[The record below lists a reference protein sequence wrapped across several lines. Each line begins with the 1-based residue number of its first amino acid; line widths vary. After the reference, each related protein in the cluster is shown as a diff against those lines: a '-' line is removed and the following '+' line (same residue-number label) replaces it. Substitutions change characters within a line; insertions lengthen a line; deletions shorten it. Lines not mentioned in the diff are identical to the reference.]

1 MNQEKSYQ
9 RKKISPMAKVIDD
22 YTTEAKKVNTINAF
36 GAADIT
42 IARKKLREHK
52 EKTGESISFTA
63 FLIACYARIVEKH
76 KYPMNTLRKKKK
88 EYYIFDEVDVQ
99 TNTERIIDGVKKP
112 VNLTIRNAH
121 LKTLREIHNEI
132 RAAQTKNKVELT
144 TGNKGGKTLI
154 KIFPKL
160 PRFIRKFIIHDIF
173 TNPLKKKKMLGTVG
187 LTAAGMM
194 AKNTNELGWA
204 VYMTPHSCSLGIGTM
219 AKEYKLDKEGKVIER
234 ESLAVTLAF
243 DHAVIDGGPA
253 ARFLQDVYHMV
264 REGCVE
270 EEWCF
275 KSL

>member
-1 MNQEKSYQ
+1 MKESGNYIV
-9 RKKISPMAKVIDD
+9 KKLSPMAKVIDD
-22 YTTEAKKVNTINAF
+22 YTTEARRVNTIWAF
-36 GAADIT
+36 GAGDIT
-42 IARKKLREHK
+42 EARNKLREHK

-76 KYPMNTLRKKKK
+76 KYPMNTLVKSKK
-88 EYYIFDEVDVQ
+88 YYYTFDEVDVQ
-99 TNTERIIDGVKKP
+99 TNTERVIDGVKKP

-121 LKTLREIHNEI
+121 SKTLREIHTEI
-132 RAAQTKNKVELT
+132 RQGQKKKIELT

-160 PRFIRKFIIHDIF
+160 PRIIRKFILHKIF
-173 TNPLKKKKMLGTVG
+173 TNPLRKKKMLGTVG

-194 AKNTNELGWA
+194 AKDTNELGWA
-204 VYMTPHSCSLGIGTM
+204 VYMTPHSCSLGIGSM
-219 AKEYKLDKEGKVIER
+219 AKEYKINKEGKVVER

-243 DHAVIDGGPA
+243 DHQVIDGGPA
-253 ARFLQDVYHMV
+253 ARFLQDVYYIL
-264 REGCVE
+264 REGCLE

>member
-1 MNQEKSYQ
+1 MVNKEKYTV
-9 RKKISPMAKVIDD
+9 KKISPMAKVIDD
-22 YTTEAKKVNTINAF
+22 YTSEAKSKNTIWAY

-42 IARKKLREHK
+42 KARKKLKEHK

-63 FLIACYARIVEKH
+63 FLIACYARVVEKH

-88 EYYIFDEVDVQ
+88 EYYIFDEVDIQ
-99 TNTERIIDGVKKP
+99 TNTERIIDGIKKP
-112 VNLTIRNAH
+112 VNVTIRNAH
-121 LKTLREIHNEI
+121 IKTLREIHNEI
-132 RAAQTKNKVELT
+132 RAAQTKKVELT

-160 PRFIRKFIIHDIF
+160 PRFIRKIIIHDIF

-194 AKNTNELGWA
+194 AKETNELGWA
-204 VYMTPHSCSLGIGTM
+204 IYMTPHSCSLGIGSM
-219 AKEYKLDKEGKVIER
+219 AKEYKLDKEGNVIER

-253 ARFLQDVYHMV
+253 ARFLQDLYYMV
-264 REGCVE
+264 REGCVD

>member
-1 MNQEKSYQ
+1 MSEKINYTV
-9 RKKISPMAKVIDD
+9 KKISPMAKVIDD
-22 YTTEAKKVNTINAF
+22 YTTEAKKFNTINAF

-42 IARKKLREHK
+42 MARKKLREHK

-63 FLIACYARIVEKH
+63 FLIAVYARIVEKH

-99 TNTERIIDGVKKP
+99 TNTERVIDGVKKP

-121 LKTLREIHNEI
+121 TKTLKEIHNEI
-132 RAAQTKNKVELT
+132 RAAQTKKKVKLT
-144 TGNKGGKTLI
+144 TGNKGGKALI
-154 KIFPKL
+154 KNFPKI
-160 PRFIRKFIIHDIF
+160 PRFIRKFILHKIF
-173 TNPLKKKKMLGTVG
+173 TTPLLKKKLLGTVG

-194 AKNTNELGWA
+194 AKDTNELGWA

-219 AKEYKLDKEGKVIER
+219 AKEYKLNKEGKVIER

-253 ARFLQDVYHMV
+253 ARFLQDLYYSV
-264 REGCVE
+264 REGCLE

>member
-1 MNQEKSYQ
+1 MVEKEKYTV
-9 RKKISPMAKVIDD
+9 KKLSPMAKVIDD
-22 YTTEAKKVNTINAF
+22 YTTEARSKNTIWAY

-42 IARKKLREHK
+42 MPRKILREHK

-76 KYPMNTLRKKKK
+76 KYPMNTLIKNKKY
-88 EYYIFDEVDVQ
+88 YYIFDEVDVQ
-99 TNTERIIDGVKKP
+99 TNTERNVDGVKKP

-121 LKTLREIHNEI
+121 IKTLREIHTEI
-132 RAAQTKNKVELT
+132 RQGQKKKVELT
-144 TGNKGGKTLI
+144 TGNRGGKALI
-154 KIFPKL
+154 KYIPKL
-160 PRFIRKFIIHDIF
+160 PRFIRKFIIHKIF
-173 TNPLKKKKMLGTVG
+173 TDPLRKKKMLGTVG

-194 AKNTNELGWA
+194 AKETNELGWA
-204 VYMTPHSCSLGIGTM
+204 IYMTPHSCSLGIGSM
-219 AKEYKLDKEGKVIER
+219 AKDYKLNKEGKVIER

-253 ARFLQDVYHMV
+253 ARFLQDLYYSV
-264 REGCVE
+264 REGCLE

>member
-1 MNQEKSYQ
+1 MSEEMKYTV
-9 RKKISPMAKVIDD
+9 KKLSPMAKVIDD
-22 YTTEAKKVNTINAF
+22 YTTEARSKNTIWAY

-42 IARKKLREHK
+42 LPRRKFREHK
-52 EKTGESISFTA
+52 KKTGESISFTA

-76 KYPMNTLRKKKK
+76 KYPMNTLIKNKKN
-88 EYYIFDEVDVQ
+88 YYIFDEVDVQ

-121 LKTLREIHNEI
+121 SKTLREIHEEI
-132 RAAQTKNKVELT
+132 RKGQKKKIELT
-144 TGNKGGKTLI
+144 TGNRGGKALI
-154 KIFPKL
+154 KYLPKL
-160 PRFIRKFIIHDIF
+160 PRFIRKMIIHKTF
-173 TNPLKKKKMLGTVG
+173 TDPLLKKKLLGTVG

-194 AKNTNELGWA
+194 AKETNELGWA
-204 VYMTPHSCSLGIGTM
+204 IYMTPHSCSLGIGSM
-219 AKEYKLDKEGKVIER
+219 AKEYKMDKEGKIIER

-253 ARFLQDVYHMV
+253 ARFLQDLYYTV
-264 REGCVE
+264 REGCLE